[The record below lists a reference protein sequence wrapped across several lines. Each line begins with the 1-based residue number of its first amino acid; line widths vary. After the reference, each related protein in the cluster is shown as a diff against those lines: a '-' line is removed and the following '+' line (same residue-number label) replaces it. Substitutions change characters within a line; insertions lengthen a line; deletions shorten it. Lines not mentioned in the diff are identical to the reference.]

1 MKYEPKRNY
10 LYPVLRPYSDDYS
23 SEELGIEVTTEPVDG
38 HVRIGVNFSVSEPSI
53 RKQIDDGNA
62 RCVAMLY
69 CRDTLHRET
78 LRADKRQFALRKE
91 VPSRYLVND
100 VEIHPAVVAV
110 NGINH
115 PTKTAHP
122 EYGGAAV
129 QVDKFQ
135 PLATAQTW
143 RFSVNADKR
152 AAKGIFNLAVDDDIR
167 PDMFDVEIDSAARYI
182 TIKADTDTLKQF
194 MNIRRNELLTL
205 PSVYMNALVE
215 ALSHIKVNNLES
227 GGGDVHSAGWVNC
240 ILSNLSS
247 NLRKNGDGISVG
259 NADNAGSH
267 SLMYAA
273 QMLLDKP
280 FGDMIRLELERVTN
294 DSYSSEADN

>member
-23 SEELGIEVTTEPVDG
+23 SEELGIEVTTEPVEG

-122 EYGGAAV
+122 EYGGTAV
-129 QVDKFQ
+129 AVDKFQ

-143 RFSVNADKR
+143 RFSVNADQR
-152 AAKGIFNLAVDDDIR
+152 AAKGIFNLAVDDTMP
-167 PDMFDVEIDSAARYI
+167 PDMFDVEMDPSERYI
-182 TIKADTDTLKQF
+182 TIKANEVTLAQF
-194 MNIRRNELLTL
+194 GNIRRNETLTL

-215 ALSHIKVNNLES
+215 ALAYIKYTEDVDDVNSL
-227 GGGDVHSAGWVNC
+227 GWVNC
-240 ILSNLSS
+240 IRDNL
-247 NLRKNGDGISVG
+247 NNHNIRLGGDEDSG
-259 NADNAGSH
+259 H

-273 QMLLDKP
+273 QMLLSKP
-280 FGDMIRLELERVTN
+280 FGDMIRFELDRI
-294 DSYSSEADN
+294 DDDPHGLEADSE

>member
-23 SEELGIEVTTEPVDG
+23 SEELGIEVTADPVDG
-38 HVRIGVNFSVSEPSI
+38 HLRIGVKFGVGEPSI
-53 RKQIDDGNA
+53 RNQIVAGNA

-78 LRADKRQFALRKE
+78 LRAGNGRFELQKE
-91 VPSRYLVND
+91 IPSRYLVND

-122 EYGGAAV
+122 EYGGAAF
-129 QVDKFQ
+129 QVGKFQ

-143 RFSVNADKR
+143 RFSVNADQR
-152 AAKGIFNLAVDDDIR
+152 AAKGIFNLAVDDDMP
-167 PDMFDVEIDSAARYI
+167 PDMFDIEMDPAERYI
-182 TIKADTDTLKQF
+182 TIKADTETRAQF

-215 ALSHIKVNNLES
+215 ALSYIKYTEDVDDVNS
-227 GGGDVHSAGWVNC
+227 VGWVNC
-240 ILSNLSS
+240 IRDNL
-247 NLRKNGDGISVG
+247 NKHNIRLGGDDDSG
-259 NADNAGSH
+259 H

-273 QMLLDKP
+273 QMLLSKP
-280 FGDMIRLELERVTN
+280 FGDMIRFELDRI
-294 DSYSSEADN
+294 DDDPYDSEADSE